1 MNNTSDEIIPHIP
14 EQGFPLL
21 QFASDCSILIKA
33 GEGISEECHTEVFRI
48 FTLLTSKKIEGIQTI
63 HPAYNSVLVT
73 FDPVKIRSHY
83 IFDKLFELL
92 KDKSSVQLPER
103 RKIEIPVCYENEFA
117 PDIQDVAELNNLTVD
132 EVIGYHT
139 KPEYIVYF
147 LGFSPGFPYLGEM
160 LKEISASRL
169 KTPRIK
175 IPAGSVAIGGDQT
188 GVYPIA
194 SPGGWRIIGRT
205 PRKLFSTDDKPP
217 VLLQMGDRVKFVPI
231 SKNEF
236 EKEAGN

>member
-1 MNNTSDEIIPHIP
+1 MNNAGDENFSHFSG
-14 EQGFPLL
+14 QKFPFL

-48 FTLLTSKKIEGIQTI
+48 FTLLTLKKIEGVQTI
-63 HPAYNSVLVT
+63 QPAYNSVLVT
-73 FDPVKIRSHY
+73 FDPVKIKPHY
-83 IFDKLFELL
+83 IYDKLLEILE
-92 KDKSSVQLPER
+92 DTSSIQLPER
-103 RKIEIPVCYENEFA
+103 RRIEIPVCYENEFA
-117 PDIQDVAELNNLTVD
+117 PDIKDVAELNNLTID

-139 KPEYIVYF
+139 RPEYLVYF

-160 LKEISASRL
+160 SKEISASRL

-188 GVYPIA
+188 GIYPIA

-205 PRKLFSTDDKPP
+205 PCKLFSTDNDPP
-217 VLLQMGDRVKFVPI
+217 VLLQMGDRIKFVPI
-231 SKNEF
+231 SKDEF
-236 EKEAGN
+236 KKEAGN